1 MDGGIV
7 YRVLVSQNLVTAVD
21 LIEGKDVDGI
31 ATENLEVALKLAENY
46 RETGTIDGEYFFS
59 GIHRAKD
66 FSLLALDFVKKLM
79 EKSEQNLKAHNFYS
93 QPNWYNPSVKRQ
105 QDLQH

>member
-1 MDGGIV
+1 MDGGVV

-59 GIHRAKD
+59 SIHGAKN
-66 FSLLALDFVKKLM
+66 FALLSLDFVKKLM
-79 EKSEQNLKAHNFYS
+79 EKSELNLNAHNFYS
-93 QPNWYNPSVKRQ
+93 EPNW
-105 QDLQH
+105 

>member
-1 MDGGIV
+1 MDGGVV
-7 YRVLVSQNLVTAVD
+7 YRVVVSQNLVTVVD
-21 LIEGKDVDGI
+21 IVEGKGVEGI

-46 RETGTIDGEYFFS
+46 RKTNTIDGEYFFS

-79 EKSEQNLKAHNFYS
+79 DKSEQNLKAHNFYS
-93 QPNWYNPSVKRQ
+93 QPNWYNPSVRRQ
-105 QDLQH
+105 